1 MPEQTGNVRR
11 EIEILTE
18 KQIKMLEIKNT
29 ATEMKIAID
38 GLISRWHVCEK
49 NL

>member
-18 KQIKMLEIKNT
+18 KQIEMLEIKNT
-29 ATEMKIAID
+29 QQK
-38 GLISRWHVCEK
+38 
-49 NL
+49 